1 MLNNLRAAIA
11 DKTSPAFQTDW
22 LEMDM
27 NNLRLSPGR
36 RDSEAADT
44 GIAKIGKGSNFRNVM
59 MLEESAAGG
68 GHSQL
73 HNIALE
79 LRMNEKMQWKETESS
94 RQHQSS
100 IRDEH
105 RVVVKQGSS
114 RWIDRMPI
122 GRHHFDASIVLPVS
136 PAPLLSRNVSQE
148 QRSLCER
155 KYLAARG
162 SERLPF
168 QSSSE

>member
-1 MLNNLRAAIA
+1 MAAIA

-27 NNLRLSPGR
+27 NNLRLSSGR
-36 RDSEAADT
+36 RDSEAVDT
-44 GIAKIGKGSNFRNVM
+44 GIAKIGKGSNFRSVM
-59 MLEESAAGG
+59 MLEGAAAGG

-73 HNIALE
+73 RNIALE
-79 LRMNEKMQWKETESS
+79 PRMNEKMQWKETDLS
-94 RQHQSS
+94 RQHQNS

-105 RVVVKQGSS
+105 RAVRKQGSS

-122 GRHHFDASIVLPVS
+122 GCHHLDATIVLPVS
-136 PAPLLSRNVSQE
+136 PAPLLLRNVSQG

>member
-1 MLNNLRAAIA
+1 
-11 DKTSPAFQTDW
+11 
-22 LEMDM
+22 M

-44 GIAKIGKGSNFRNVM
+44 GIAKIEKGSNFRNVM
-59 MLEESAAGG
+59 MWEESAAGG

-79 LRMNEKMQWKETESS
+79 LMNEKMQWKETESS
-94 RQHQSS
+94 RQHQNS
-100 IRDEH
+100 IRDKQ

-168 QSSSE
+168 QLGSE